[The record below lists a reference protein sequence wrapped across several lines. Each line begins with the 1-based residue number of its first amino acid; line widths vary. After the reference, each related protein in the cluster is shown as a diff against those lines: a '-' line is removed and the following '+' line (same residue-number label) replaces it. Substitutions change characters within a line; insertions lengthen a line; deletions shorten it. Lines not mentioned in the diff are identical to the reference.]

1 MINLSDNDLR
11 ELASEAPLDWL
22 MAEASRLRDLGH
34 GDRMSYSRKV
44 FIPLTRL
51 CRDVCRYCTFSASP
65 SQVPAPFL
73 SPEQVLDIA
82 RAGARAGC
90 HEALFT
96 LGDQPEARWPQAR
109 AALDAMGYASTIDY
123 VAAMA
128 ERVRQ
133 ETGLLPHANPGVMT
147 REQLAQLRRVCASQ
161 GLMLETSAERLSDKG
176 GPHHGSPDKWPQ
188 VRLDTIN
195 AAGELR
201 IPFTSGILI
210 GIGETRAERLD
221 ALLALRAL
229 HARHGHLQEIIIQN
243 FRAKPQTPM
252 ARAPEP
258 DHQDLT
264 WTLALARI
272 VFGPEMNIQAPP
284 NLSARDYPKLIAA
297 GINDWGGISPVT
309 PDHVNPEAPWP
320 AIEALRERTAQAGR
334 ILVERLPSYPR
345 YALDAPRWHDPLI
358 ATDVLRRI
366 DSQGYARNNAWVAGE
381 PSALPIEP
389 APRRAPHSASIEPLL
404 ARAEAGDRLDEAMI
418 ARLFEARADEFE
430 AVCAAA
436 DRVCASASGST
447 VRYVVNRNINYT
459 NVCQHACSFCAF
471 SKGRQ
476 NADLR
481 GRPYDLDD
489 DELTRRAAEAWERGA
504 TELCMQGGIHPSYTG
519 HTYLHILQTVK
530 RAAPAIHVHAFS
542 PLEVSHGAATLGD
555 SIASYLSRLRDAGLG
570 SLPGTAAEI
579 LDDEARAVLCP
590 DKLDTERWLSIM
602 ESAHRAGLRSTA
614 TIMFGHIERV
624 QHWARH
630 LLRVRDLQERTGGF
644 TEFVPLPFIHMEAP
658 LYRKGRARK
667 GPTWREA
674 LLMHAVARL
683 ALHPVLPNIQASWV
697 KLGPEGARAAL
708 AAGAN
713 DLGGTLTNESISKAA
728 GTVHGQEYGPAQ
740 MEALIRLA
748 GREPVQRTTLYQT
761 PPAAQRARAFD
772 AAPAAPIVL
781 TPLRRRTSA
790 PPATSTAPSTAAA
803 LTTASTVSAPAPVPA
818 STV

>member
-1 MINLSDNDLR
+1 MTNLSDNDLR

-22 MAEASRLRDLGH
+22 MTEASRLRDLGH
-34 GDRMSYSRKV
+34 GNRMSYSRKV

-128 ERVRQ
+128 ERVLR

-161 GLMLETSAERLSDKG
+161 GLMLETTAERLSDKG

-188 VRLDTIN
+188 VRLATIRT
-195 AAGELR
+195 AGELL
-201 IPFTSGILI
+201 IPFTSGLLI

-243 FRAKPQTPM
+243 FRAKPRTPM

-258 DHQDLT
+258 DHHDLA

-272 VFGPEMNIQAPP
+272 VFGPGMNIQAPP
-284 NLSARDYPKLIAA
+284 NLSARDYPQLIAA

-366 DSQGYARNNAWVAGE
+366 DAQGYARSNAWVAGE
-381 PSALPIEP
+381 PSALPVEP
-389 APRRAPHSASIEPLL
+389 APRRAPNSASIEPLL
-404 ARAEAGDRLDEAMI
+404 ARAEAGDRLDESMI

-430 AVCAAA
+430 AVCATA
-436 DRVCASASGST
+436 DRVRAAASGST

-489 DELTRRAAEAWERGA
+489 AELTRRAAEAWARGA

-519 HTYLHILQTVK
+519 HTYLHILKTVK
-530 RAAPAIHVHAFS
+530 AAAPAIHVHAFS

-614 TIMFGHIERV
+614 TIMFGHIERI

-630 LLRVRDLQERTGGF
+630 LLRIRDLQERTGGF

-674 LLMHAVARL
+674 MLMHAVARL
-683 ALHPVLPNIQASWV
+683 ALHPVLTNIQASWV

-728 GTVHGQEYGPAQ
+728 GTVHGQEYGPAE

-761 PPAAQRARAFD
+761 PPAAQRARAFA

-781 TPLRRRTSA
+781 TPIRRRA
-790 PPATSTAPSTAAA
+790 AAAPATSAA
-803 LTTASTVSAPAPVPA
+803 
-818 STV
+818 

>member
-1 MINLSDNDLR
+1 MTNLSDNDLR

-22 MAEASRLRDLGH
+22 MTEASRLRDLGH
-34 GDRMSYSRKV
+34 GNRISYSRKV

-128 ERVRQ
+128 ERVLR

-161 GLMLETSAERLSDKG
+161 GLMLETTAERLSDKG

-188 VRLDTIN
+188 VRLATIRT
-195 AAGELR
+195 AGELL
-201 IPFTSGILI
+201 IPFTSGLLI

-243 FRAKPQTPM
+243 FRAKPRTPM

-258 DHQDLT
+258 DHHDLA

-272 VFGPEMNIQAPP
+272 VFGPGMNIQAPP
-284 NLSARDYPKLIAA
+284 NLSARDYPQLIAA

-366 DSQGYARNNAWVAGE
+366 DAQGYARSNAWVAGE
-381 PSALPIEP
+381 PSALPVEP
-389 APRRAPHSASIEPLL
+389 APRRAPNSASIEPLL
-404 ARAEAGDRLDEAMI
+404 ARAEAGDRLDESMI

-430 AVCAAA
+430 AVCATA
-436 DRVCASASGST
+436 DRVRAAASGST

-489 DELTRRAAEAWERGA
+489 AELTRRAAEAWARGA

-519 HTYLHILQTVK
+519 HTYLHILETVK
-530 RAAPAIHVHAFS
+530 AAAPAIHVHAFS

-614 TIMFGHIERV
+614 TIMFGHIERI

-630 LLRVRDLQERTGGF
+630 LLRIRDLQERTGGF

-674 LLMHAVARL
+674 MLMHAVARL
-683 ALHPVLPNIQASWV
+683 ALHPVLTNIQASWV

-728 GTVHGQEYGPAQ
+728 GTVHGQEYGPAE

-761 PPAAQRARAFD
+761 PPAAQRARAFA

-781 TPLRRRTSA
+781 TPIRRRA
-790 PPATSTAPSTAAA
+790 AAAPATSAA
-803 LTTASTVSAPAPVPA
+803 
-818 STV
+818 

>member
-1 MINLSDNDLR
+1 MTNLSDNDLR

-22 MAEASRLRDLGH
+22 MTEASRLRDLGH
-34 GDRMSYSRKV
+34 GNRMSYSRKV

-128 ERVRQ
+128 ERVLR

-161 GLMLETSAERLSDKG
+161 GLMLETTAERLSDKG

-188 VRLDTIN
+188 VRLATIRT
-195 AAGELR
+195 AGELL
-201 IPFTSGILI
+201 IPFTSGLLI

-229 HARHGHLQEIIIQN
+229 QARHGHLQEIIIQN
-243 FRAKPQTPM
+243 FRAKPRTPM

-258 DHQDLT
+258 DHHDLA

-272 VFGPEMNIQAPP
+272 VFGPGMNIQAPP
-284 NLSARDYPKLIAA
+284 NLSARDYPQLIAA

-366 DSQGYARNNAWVAGE
+366 DAQGYARSNAWVAGE
-381 PSALPIEP
+381 PSALPVEP
-389 APRRAPHSASIEPLL
+389 APRRAPHYASIEPLL
-404 ARAEAGDRLDEAMI
+404 ARAEAGDRLDESMI

-430 AVCAAA
+430 AVCATA
-436 DRVCASASGST
+436 DRVRAAASGST

-489 DELTRRAAEAWERGA
+489 AELTRRAAEAWARGA

-519 HTYLHILQTVK
+519 HTYLHILETVK
-530 RAAPAIHVHAFS
+530 AAAPAIHVHAFS

-614 TIMFGHIERV
+614 TIMFGHIERI

-630 LLRVRDLQERTGGF
+630 LLRIRDLQERTGGF

-674 LLMHAVARL
+674 MLMHAVARL
-683 ALHPVLPNIQASWV
+683 ALHPVLTNIQASWV

-728 GTVHGQEYGPAQ
+728 GTVHGQEYGPAE

-761 PPAAQRARAFD
+761 PPAAQRARAFA

-781 TPLRRRTSA
+781 TPIRRRA
-790 PPATSTAPSTAAA
+790 AAAPATSAA
-803 LTTASTVSAPAPVPA
+803 
-818 STV
+818 

>member
-1 MINLSDNDLR
+1 MTNLSDNDLR

-22 MAEASRLRDLGH
+22 MTEASRLRDLGH
-34 GDRMSYSRKV
+34 GNRMSYSRKV

-128 ERVRQ
+128 ERVLR

-161 GLMLETSAERLSDKG
+161 GLMLETTAERLSDKG

-188 VRLDTIN
+188 VRLATIRT
-195 AAGELR
+195 AGELL
-201 IPFTSGILI
+201 IPFTSGLLI

-243 FRAKPQTPM
+243 FRAKPRTPM

-258 DHQDLT
+258 DHHDLA

-272 VFGPEMNIQAPP
+272 VFGPGMNIQAPP
-284 NLSARDYPKLIAA
+284 NLSARDYPQLIAA

-366 DSQGYARNNAWVAGE
+366 DAQGYARSNVWVAGE
-381 PSALPIEP
+381 PSALPVEP
-389 APRRAPHSASIEPLL
+389 APRRAPNSASIEPLL
-404 ARAEAGDRLDEAMI
+404 ARAEAGDRLDESMI

-430 AVCAAA
+430 AVCATA
-436 DRVCASASGST
+436 DRVRAAASGST

-489 DELTRRAAEAWERGA
+489 AELTRRAAEAWARGA

-519 HTYLHILQTVK
+519 HTYLHILKTVK
-530 RAAPAIHVHAFS
+530 AAAPAIHVHAFS

-614 TIMFGHIERV
+614 TIMFGHIERI

-630 LLRVRDLQERTGGF
+630 LLRIRDLQERTGGF

-674 LLMHAVARL
+674 MLMHAVARL
-683 ALHPVLPNIQASWV
+683 ALHPVLTNIQASWV

-728 GTVHGQEYGPAQ
+728 GTVHGQEYGPAE

-761 PPAAQRARAFD
+761 PPAAQRARAFA

-781 TPLRRRTSA
+781 TPIRRRA
-790 PPATSTAPSTAAA
+790 AAAPATSAA
-803 LTTASTVSAPAPVPA
+803 
-818 STV
+818 

>member
-1 MINLSDNDLR
+1 MTNLSDNDLR

-22 MAEASRLRDLGH
+22 MTEASRLRDLGH
-34 GDRMSYSRKV
+34 GNRISYSRKV

-128 ERVRQ
+128 ERVLR

-161 GLMLETSAERLSDKG
+161 GLMLETTAERLSDKG

-188 VRLDTIN
+188 VRLATIRT
-195 AAGELR
+195 AGELL
-201 IPFTSGILI
+201 IPFTSGLLI

-243 FRAKPQTPM
+243 FRAKPRTPM

-258 DHQDLT
+258 DHHDLA

-284 NLSARDYPKLIAA
+284 NLSARDYPQLIAA

-366 DSQGYARNNAWVAGE
+366 DAQGYARSNAWVAGE
-381 PSALPIEP
+381 PSALPVEP

-404 ARAEAGDRLDEAMI
+404 ARAEAGDRLDESMI

-430 AVCAAA
+430 AVCATA
-436 DRVCASASGST
+436 DRVRAAASGST

-489 DELTRRAAEAWERGA
+489 AELTRRAAEAWARGA

-519 HTYLHILQTVK
+519 HTYLHILKTVK
-530 RAAPAIHVHAFS
+530 AAAPAIHVHAFS

-614 TIMFGHIERV
+614 TIMFGHIERI

-630 LLRVRDLQERTGGF
+630 LLRIRDLQERTGGF

-674 LLMHAVARL
+674 MLMHAVARL
-683 ALHPVLPNIQASWV
+683 ALHPVLTNIQASWV

-728 GTVHGQEYGPAQ
+728 GTVHGQEYGPAE
-740 MEALIRLA
+740 MEALIRFA

-761 PPAAQRARAFD
+761 PPAAQRARAFA

-781 TPLRRRTSA
+781 TPIRRRA
-790 PPATSTAPSTAAA
+790 AAAPATSAA
-803 LTTASTVSAPAPVPA
+803 
-818 STV
+818 

>member
-1 MINLSDNDLR
+1 MTNLSDNDLR

-22 MAEASRLRDLGH
+22 MTEASRLRDLGH
-34 GDRMSYSRKV
+34 GNRMSYSRKV

-128 ERVRQ
+128 ERVLR

-161 GLMLETSAERLSDKG
+161 GLMLETTAERLSDKG

-188 VRLDTIN
+188 VRLATIRT
-195 AAGELR
+195 AGELL
-201 IPFTSGILI
+201 IPFTSGLLI

-243 FRAKPQTPM
+243 FRAKPRTPM

-258 DHQDLT
+258 DHHDLA

-272 VFGPEMNIQAPP
+272 VFGPGMNIQAPP
-284 NLSARDYPKLIAA
+284 NLSARDYPQLIAA

-366 DSQGYARNNAWVAGE
+366 DAQGYARSNAWVAGE
-381 PSALPIEP
+381 PSALPVEP
-389 APRRAPHSASIEPLL
+389 APRRAPNSASIEPLL
-404 ARAEAGDRLDEAMI
+404 ARAEAGDRLDESMI

-430 AVCAAA
+430 AVCATA
-436 DRVCASASGST
+436 DRVRAAASGST

-459 NVCQHACSFCAF
+459 NVCQHACSFSAF

-489 DELTRRAAEAWERGA
+489 AELTRRAAEAWARGA

-519 HTYLHILQTVK
+519 HTYLHILKTVK
-530 RAAPAIHVHAFS
+530 AAAPAIHVHAFS

-614 TIMFGHIERV
+614 TIMFGHIERI

-630 LLRVRDLQERTGGF
+630 LLRIRDLQERTGGF

-674 LLMHAVARL
+674 MLMHAVARL
-683 ALHPVLPNIQASWV
+683 ALHPVLTNIQASWV

-728 GTVHGQEYGPAQ
+728 GTVHGQEYGPAE

-761 PPAAQRARAFD
+761 PPAAQRARAFA

-781 TPLRRRTSA
+781 TPIRRRA
-790 PPATSTAPSTAAA
+790 AAAPATSAA
-803 LTTASTVSAPAPVPA
+803 
-818 STV
+818 

>member
-1 MINLSDNDLR
+1 MTNLSDNDLR

-22 MAEASRLRDLGH
+22 MTEASRLRDLGH
-34 GDRMSYSRKV
+34 GNRMSYSRKV

-128 ERVRQ
+128 ERVLR

-161 GLMLETSAERLSDKG
+161 GLMLETTAERLSDKG

-188 VRLDTIN
+188 VRLATIRT
-195 AAGELR
+195 AGELL
-201 IPFTSGILI
+201 IPFTSGLLI

-243 FRAKPQTPM
+243 FRAKPRTPM

-258 DHQDLT
+258 DHHDLA

-272 VFGPEMNIQAPP
+272 VFGPGMNIQAPP
-284 NLSARDYPKLIAA
+284 NLSARDYPQLIAA

-366 DSQGYARNNAWVAGE
+366 DAQGYARSNAWVAGE
-381 PSALPIEP
+381 PSALPVEP
-389 APRRAPHSASIEPLL
+389 APRRAPNSASIEPLL
-404 ARAEAGDRLDEAMI
+404 ARAEAGDRLDESMI

-430 AVCAAA
+430 AVCATA
-436 DRVCASASGST
+436 DRVRAAASGST

-489 DELTRRAAEAWERGA
+489 AELTRRAAEAWARGA

-519 HTYLHILQTVK
+519 HTYLHILKTVK
-530 RAAPAIHVHAFS
+530 AAAPAIHVHAFS

-614 TIMFGHIERV
+614 TIMFGHIERI

-630 LLRVRDLQERTGGF
+630 LLRIRDLQERTGGF

-674 LLMHAVARL
+674 MLMHAVARL
-683 ALHPVLPNIQASWV
+683 ALHPVLTNIQGSWV

-728 GTVHGQEYGPAQ
+728 GTVHGQEYGPAE

-761 PPAAQRARAFD
+761 PPAAQRARAFA

-781 TPLRRRTSA
+781 TPIRRRA
-790 PPATSTAPSTAAA
+790 AAAPATSAA
-803 LTTASTVSAPAPVPA
+803 
-818 STV
+818 

>member
-1 MINLSDNDLR
+1 MTNLSDNDLR

-22 MAEASRLRDLGH
+22 MTEASRLRDLGH
-34 GDRMSYSRKV
+34 GNLMSYSRKV

-128 ERVRQ
+128 ERVLR

-161 GLMLETSAERLSDKG
+161 GLMLETTAERLSDKG

-188 VRLDTIN
+188 VRLATIRT
-195 AAGELR
+195 AGELL
-201 IPFTSGILI
+201 IPFTSGLLI

-243 FRAKPQTPM
+243 FRAKPRTPM

-258 DHQDLT
+258 DHHDLA

-272 VFGPEMNIQAPP
+272 VFGPGMNIQAPP
-284 NLSARDYPKLIAA
+284 NLSARDYPQLIAA

-366 DSQGYARNNAWVAGE
+366 DAQGYARSNAWVAGE
-381 PSALPIEP
+381 PSALPVEP
-389 APRRAPHSASIEPLL
+389 APRRAPNSASIEPLL
-404 ARAEAGDRLDEAMI
+404 ARAEAGDRLDESMI

-430 AVCAAA
+430 AVCATA
-436 DRVCASASGST
+436 DRVRAAASGST

-489 DELTRRAAEAWERGA
+489 AELTRRAAEAWARGA

-519 HTYLHILQTVK
+519 HTYLHILKTVK
-530 RAAPAIHVHAFS
+530 AAAPAIHVHAFS

-614 TIMFGHIERV
+614 TIMFGHIERI

-630 LLRVRDLQERTGGF
+630 LLRIRDLQERTGGF

-674 LLMHAVARL
+674 MLMHAVARL
-683 ALHPVLPNIQASWV
+683 ALHPVLTNIQASWV

-728 GTVHGQEYGPAQ
+728 GTVHGQEYGPAE

-761 PPAAQRARAFD
+761 PPAAQRARAFA

-781 TPLRRRTSA
+781 TPIRRRA
-790 PPATSTAPSTAAA
+790 AAAPATSAA
-803 LTTASTVSAPAPVPA
+803 
-818 STV
+818 

>member
-1 MINLSDNDLR
+1 MTNLSDNDLR

-22 MAEASRLRDLGH
+22 MTEASRLRDLGH
-34 GDRMSYSRKV
+34 GNRMSYSRKV

-128 ERVRQ
+128 ERVLR

-161 GLMLETSAERLSDKG
+161 GLMLETTAERLSDKG

-188 VRLDTIN
+188 VRLATIRT
-195 AAGELR
+195 AGELL
-201 IPFTSGILI
+201 IPFTSGLLI

-243 FRAKPQTPM
+243 FRAKPRTPM

-258 DHQDLT
+258 DHHDLA

-272 VFGPEMNIQAPP
+272 VFGPGMNIQAPP
-284 NLSARDYPKLIAA
+284 NLSARDYPQLIAA

-366 DSQGYARNNAWVAGE
+366 DAQGYARSNAWVAGE
-381 PSALPIEP
+381 PSALPVEP
-389 APRRAPHSASIEPLL
+389 APRRAPHCASIEPLL
-404 ARAEAGDRLDEAMI
+404 ARAEAGDRLDESMI

-430 AVCAAA
+430 AVCATA
-436 DRVCASASGST
+436 DRVRAAASGST

-489 DELTRRAAEAWERGA
+489 AELTRRAAEAWARGA

-519 HTYLHILQTVK
+519 HTYLHILETVK
-530 RAAPAIHVHAFS
+530 AAAPAIHVHAFS

-614 TIMFGHIERV
+614 TIMFGHIERI

-630 LLRVRDLQERTGGF
+630 LLRIRDLQERTGGF

-674 LLMHAVARL
+674 MLMHAVARL
-683 ALHPVLPNIQASWV
+683 ALHPVLTNIQASWV

-728 GTVHGQEYGPAQ
+728 GTVHGQEYGPAE

-761 PPAAQRARAFD
+761 PPAAQRARAFA

-781 TPLRRRTSA
+781 TPIRRRA
-790 PPATSTAPSTAAA
+790 AAAPATSAA
-803 LTTASTVSAPAPVPA
+803 
-818 STV
+818 

>member
-1 MINLSDNDLR
+1 MTNLSDNDLR

-22 MAEASRLRDLGH
+22 MTEASRLRDLGH
-34 GDRMSYSRKV
+34 GNRISYSRKV

-128 ERVRQ
+128 ERVLR

-161 GLMLETSAERLSDKG
+161 GLMLETTAERLSDKG

-188 VRLDTIN
+188 VRLATIRT
-195 AAGELR
+195 AGELL
-201 IPFTSGILI
+201 IPFTSGLLI

-243 FRAKPQTPM
+243 FRAKPRTPM

-258 DHQDLT
+258 DHHDLA

-272 VFGPEMNIQAPP
+272 VFGPGMNIQAPP
-284 NLSARDYPKLIAA
+284 NLSARDYPQLIAA

-366 DSQGYARNNAWVAGE
+366 DAQGYARSNAWVAGE
-381 PSALPIEP
+381 PSALPVEP
-389 APRRAPHSASIEPLL
+389 APRRAPNSASIEPLL
-404 ARAEAGDRLDEAMI
+404 ARAEAGDRLDESMI

-430 AVCAAA
+430 AVCATA
-436 DRVCASASGST
+436 DRVRAAASGST

-489 DELTRRAAEAWERGA
+489 AELTRRAAEAWARGA

-519 HTYLHILQTVK
+519 HTYLHILKTVK
-530 RAAPAIHVHAFS
+530 AAAPAIHVHAFS

-614 TIMFGHIERV
+614 TIMFGHIERI

-630 LLRVRDLQERTGGF
+630 LLRIRDLQERTGGF

-674 LLMHAVARL
+674 MLMHAVARL
-683 ALHPVLPNIQASWV
+683 ALHPVLTNIQASWV

-728 GTVHGQEYGPAQ
+728 GTVHGQEYGPAE

-761 PPAAQRARAFD
+761 PPAAQRARAFA

-781 TPLRRRTSA
+781 TPIRRRA
-790 PPATSTAPSTAAA
+790 AAAPATSAA
-803 LTTASTVSAPAPVPA
+803 
-818 STV
+818 

>member
-1 MINLSDNDLR
+1 MTNLSDNDLR

-22 MAEASRLRDLGH
+22 MTEASRLRDLGH
-34 GDRMSYSRKV
+34 GNRISYSRKV

-128 ERVRQ
+128 ERVLR

-161 GLMLETSAERLSDKG
+161 GLMLETTAERLSDKG

-188 VRLDTIN
+188 VRLATIRT
-195 AAGELR
+195 AGELL
-201 IPFTSGILI
+201 IPFTSGLLI

-243 FRAKPQTPM
+243 FRAKPRTPM

-258 DHQDLT
+258 DHHDLA

-272 VFGPEMNIQAPP
+272 VFGPGMNIQAPP
-284 NLSARDYPKLIAA
+284 NLSARDYPQLIAA

-366 DSQGYARNNAWVAGE
+366 DAQGYARSNAWVAGE
-381 PSALPIEP
+381 PSALPVEP
-389 APRRAPHSASIEPLL
+389 APRRAPNSASIEPLL
-404 ARAEAGDRLDEAMI
+404 ARAEAGDRLDESMI

-430 AVCAAA
+430 AVCATA
-436 DRVCASASGST
+436 DRVRAAASGST

-489 DELTRRAAEAWERGA
+489 AELTRRAAEAWARGA

-519 HTYLHILQTVK
+519 HTYLHILETVK
-530 RAAPAIHVHAFS
+530 AAAPAIHVHAFS

-614 TIMFGHIERV
+614 TIMFGHIERI

-630 LLRVRDLQERTGGF
+630 LLRIRDLQERTGGF

-674 LLMHAVARL
+674 MLMHAVARL
-683 ALHPVLPNIQASWV
+683 ALHPVLTNIQASWV

-728 GTVHGQEYGPAQ
+728 GTVHGQEYGPAE

-761 PPAAQRARAFD
+761 PPAAQRARAFA

-781 TPLRRRTSA
+781 TPIRRRAAAAPVTSA
-790 PPATSTAPSTAAA
+790 A
-803 LTTASTVSAPAPVPA
+803 
-818 STV
+818 

>member
-1 MINLSDNDLR
+1 MTNLSDNDLR

-22 MAEASRLRDLGH
+22 MTEASRLRDLGH
-34 GDRMSYSRKV
+34 GNRMSYSRKV

-128 ERVRQ
+128 ERVLR

-161 GLMLETSAERLSDKG
+161 GLMLETTAERLSDKG

-188 VRLDTIN
+188 VRLATIRT
-195 AAGELR
+195 AGELL
-201 IPFTSGILI
+201 IPFTSGLLI

-243 FRAKPQTPM
+243 FRAKPRTPM

-258 DHQDLT
+258 DHHDLA

-284 NLSARDYPKLIAA
+284 NLSARDYPQLIAA

-366 DSQGYARNNAWVAGE
+366 DAQGYARSNAWVAGE
-381 PSALPIEP
+381 PSALPVEP
-389 APRRAPHSASIEPLL
+389 APRRAPNSASIEPLL
-404 ARAEAGDRLDEAMI
+404 ARAEAGDRLDESMI

-430 AVCAAA
+430 AVCATA
-436 DRVCASASGST
+436 DRVRAAASGST

-489 DELTRRAAEAWERGA
+489 AELTRRAAEAWARGA

-519 HTYLHILQTVK
+519 HTYLHILKTVK
-530 RAAPAIHVHAFS
+530 AAAPAIHVHAFS

-614 TIMFGHIERV
+614 TIMFGHIERI

-630 LLRVRDLQERTGGF
+630 LLRIRDLQERTGGF

-674 LLMHAVARL
+674 MLMHAVARL
-683 ALHPVLPNIQASWV
+683 ALHPVLTNIQASWV

-728 GTVHGQEYGPAQ
+728 GTVHGQEYGPAE

-761 PPAAQRARAFD
+761 PPAAQRARAFA

-781 TPLRRRTSA
+781 TPIRRRA
-790 PPATSTAPSTAAA
+790 AAAPATSAA
-803 LTTASTVSAPAPVPA
+803 
-818 STV
+818 